1 MNLFKKD
8 PKKYVVRNLIIYGFI
23 IVLLLMLISVLFGEV
38 GTPKSMNKNYNQ
50 IMDDIQNYPN
60 TIAKIMISDLGVL
73 KVYYKDGTESEAAIP
88 WINSDSGQSL
98 MKLIVSK
105 GIPLITE
112 KPSDSNWLTSLFLST
127 ILPLVILVALWFYF
141 MRAFASK
148 GGANQAMGFTKSGA
162 KIIFPGQGGTT
173 FKDVAGLEEA
183 KEELKEIV
191 DFLKNMSKYITLGA
205 KLPKGVLLVGAPG
218 CGKTLLAK
226 AVAGEANVPF
236 IHISGSDF
244 VELFVGV
251 GAGRVRDLFAQAR
264 KNSPAIIFIDEIDAV
279 GRQRGAGLGGGHDE
293 REQTLNQ
300 LLVEMDGFETKDGII
315 VMAAT
320 NRPDILDPAL
330 LRPGRFDRKVVV
342 DRPDKKGRAA
352 IFKVHMKGKPIDSN
366 VNVEILAKRTPGFV
380 GADIANCVNESILLT
395 ARRNKKIVTMDEF
408 EEAIDRV
415 IAGPEMR
422 SKVISPKER
431 KIVAYH
437 ESGHAIVGELLPN
450 ANPVHKISIIPRGH
464 AALGYT
470 LNLPSEDKYLSSK
483 SELEDEICAI
493 LGGRVAEQITFNEI
507 TTGAANDLERASKLA
522 RKMVCQYGMS
532 EKIGPILW
540 GSEEHE
546 IFLGKDLSRMKD
558 YSEET
563 AREIDLEVKKI
574 IETAYKKTMNILISS
589 KDKLERLAQ
598 ELLEKEVI
606 YAEELHNILGD
617 NGGNDEANSSEI
629 GESITN
635 ES

>member
-1 MNLFKKD
+1 
-8 PKKYVVRNLIIYGFI
+8 
-23 IVLLLMLISVLFGEV
+23 MLVSVLFGEV
-38 GTPKSMNKNYNQ
+38 GAPKTMSKNYNQ

-60 TIAKIMISDLGVL
+60 TIAKIVISDIGVL
-73 KVYYKDGTESEAAIP
+73 KVYYKDGTESEITIP
-88 WINSDSGQSL
+88 WINSDSGQKF

-105 GIPLITE
+105 GIPLSVE
-112 KPSDSNWLTSLFLST
+112 KPSESNWLVSLFFST

-141 MRAFASK
+141 MKSFASK

-191 DFLKNMSKYITLGA
+191 DFLKNMNRYVNMGA

-251 GAGRVRDLFAQAR
+251 GAGRVRDLFNQAK

-342 DRPDKKGRAA
+342 DRPDKKGRAE
-352 IFKVHMKGKPIDSN
+352 IFKVHMRGKPIDSS
-366 VNVEILAKRTPGFV
+366 VDVEILAKRTPGFV
-380 GADIANCVNESILLT
+380 GADIANCVNESILLA
-395 ARRNKKIVTMDEF
+395 ARRKKEIVTMDEF

-415 IAGPEMR
+415 IAGPEMK

-437 ESGHAIVGELLPN
+437 ESGHAIMGELLPN

-470 LNLPSEDKYLSSK
+470 LNLPSEDKYLTSK
-483 SELEDEICAI
+483 SELEDEICTI
-493 LGGRVAEQITFNEI
+493 LGGRVAEQIIFNEI

-522 RKMVCQYGMS
+522 RKMVCQFGMS

-546 IFLGKDLSRMKD
+546 VFLGKDLSRMKD

-574 IETAYKKTMNILISS
+574 IETSYQKTMKMLKEN
-589 KDKLERLAQ
+589 KDKLERLATA
-598 ELLEKEVI
+598 LLEKEVI
-606 YAEELHNILGD
+606 YAEELHNILYGT
-617 NGGNDEANSSEI
+617 NGGNNNEANSSEI
-629 GESITN
+629 RESFTN